1 MNERNWTQFDGP
13 LKPHRPVDLERLLDA
28 ALAPT
33 PGSKQ
38 LARRILAEL
47 AERADGIEPQ
57 LRHALDVALAPPP
70 PPAGLTQRILDATS
84 DQVPTRLTRKLD
96 VALEPEP
103 VGEPLKQ
110 RIVAALDEQEAPAT
124 AAATAATAVGEE
136 DAQEGVGAAAASR
149 PSLPP
154 YVAGRIRRQRPRR
167 GLAESW
173 RYAAAA
179 AVVAIY
185 GAGLWMSLSTSEPT
199 DRSQPAA
206 GLDHAEGAVSFARV
220 QQEVDQVFDRAAFPA
235 FTDRHDREMD
245 LLTLEIEQML
255 DEFIVDGLFTPQEA
269 RFGPQLGL
277 EMDPDPLDPSDM
289 F

>member
-1 MNERNWTQFDGP
+1 MNERNWTQSDGP
-13 LKPHRPVDLERLLDA
+13 LKPRRPVDLERLLDA
-28 ALAPT
+28 ALAP
-33 PGSKQ
+33 PPHSKQ
-38 LARRILAEL
+38 LAQRILAEL
-47 AERADGIEPQ
+47 AERADGVEPQ
-57 LRHALDVALAPPP
+57 MRGLLDAALAPPA
-70 PPAGLTQRILDATS
+70 PAPGLTHRILDATS
-84 DQVPTRLTRKLD
+84 DHVPTRLTRKLD
-96 VALEPEP
+96 VALEPEA
-103 VGEPLKQ
+103 VGEPRQ
-110 RIVAALDEQEAPAT
+110 RRIVAALDEQEAPAT
-124 AAATAATAVGEE
+124 AAAAASDE
-136 DAQEGVGAAAASR
+136 DAQQGDGAAAPSR

-167 GLAESW
+167 RLAESW

-199 DRSQPAA
+199 DQPQHAA
-206 GLDHAEGAVSFARV
+206 GLDNAEGAVSFARV

-235 FTDRHDREMD
+235 FTDRYDREMD

-255 DEFIVDGLFTPQEA
+255 DEFVVEGLFTTQEA